1 MLTIASRL
9 DVMNRLGRPLPDPT
23 RSRIILTLL
32 DRPAFGPYL
41 QRIGANKPYEPF
53 ALSVIAFG
61 ITWACMGLIQLVTR
75 FSKHT
80 KAAR

>member
-1 MLTIASRL
+1 
-9 DVMNRLGRPLPDPT
+9 
-23 RSRIILTLL
+23 
-32 DRPAFGPYL
+32 
-41 QRIGANKPYEPF
+41 
-53 ALSVIAFG
+53 VIAFA